1 MSESPAADDRGGIPD
16 GAAVTS
22 ETDDPITPGRAESDD
37 DSLNLADSLSGL
49 GQLSTR
55 LELTDLLTQV
65 AHFAVLAVPAADG
78 AGLTLLEQDRS
89 DIIVKSADFVKRI
102 DDIQYALGE
111 GPCITAAAEGVTMRS
126 GSLGGDA
133 RWPRFGP
140 RAGRL
145 GVHSVLSLPL
155 ITPTGVVGAMN
166 VYAHAHDAFDE
177 RAEQLGEMYAI
188 PAAITV
194 HNAQILSQTARL
206 ATRLQ
211 AAIASRS
218 VIDQAIGILRGRSGI
233 SADEAFQRLQHLSQ
247 NDHVKL
253 RVVAANLVE
262 EAVRRARSRPH
273 ESH

>member
-1 MSESPAADDRGGIPD
+1 MSESPAADARRGIPD
-16 GAAVTS
+16 GATVTS
-22 ETDDPITPGRAESDD
+22 ETDDPATSGRAESDD

-65 AHFAVLAVPAADG
+65 ARFAVQAVPAADG

-102 DDIQYALGE
+102 DDIQYTLGE
-111 GPCITAAAEGVTMRS
+111 GPCITAAAEGITVRS

-166 VYAHAHDAFDE
+166 VYAHARDAFDE

-194 HNAQILSQTARL
+194 HNAQILAQTARL

-233 SADEAFQRLQHLSQ
+233 SADEAFARLQHLSQ

-253 RVVAANLVE
+253 RVVASNLVE

-273 ESH
+273 EPH